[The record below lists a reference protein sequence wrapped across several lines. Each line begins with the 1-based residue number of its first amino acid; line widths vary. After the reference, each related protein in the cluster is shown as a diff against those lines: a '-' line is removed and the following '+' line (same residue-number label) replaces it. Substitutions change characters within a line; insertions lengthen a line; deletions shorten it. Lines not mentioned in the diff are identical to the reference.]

1 MAEPVE
7 KKPEPQTEVVRTP
20 EAPLPEPVWVT
31 SPSIPRLPM
40 QDSAIALLQG
50 KPGAAWCVA
59 KDVVENSA
67 VLALAF
73 GLTGQK
79 ESIWRNAVLGALMF
93 EAVVIAYTAA
103 GMRVGK
109 NGNPNPNKLSM
120 I

>member
-1 MAEPVE
+1 MPGPVE
-7 KKPEPQTEVVRTP
+7 KKTETPTEVVRTLETP
-20 EAPLPEPVWVT
+20 PPEPVWVT

-50 KPGAAWCVA
+50 KPGSAWCIA

-73 GLTGQK
+73 GLSGQR
-79 ESIWRNAVLGALMF
+79 ESVWRNALLGALMF

-109 NGNPNPNKLSM
+109 NGNPNPGKMGL

>member
-1 MAEPVE
+1 MAEPVGKE
-7 KKPEPQTEVVRTP
+7 KEPYTEVVSTP
-20 EAPLPEPVWVT
+20 APTPPEPVWVT
-31 SPSIPRLPM
+31 CPSVPRLPM

-50 KPGAAWCVA
+50 KPGSVWCVA

-79 ESIWRNAVLGALMF
+79 ENVWRNAFLGALMF
-93 EAVVIAYTAA
+93 EAVVIAYTVA

-109 NGNPNPNKLSM
+109 NGNPNPTKFGL
-120 I
+120 